1 MSNKINLII
10 GNHYQ
15 LSLIGKLYNSR
26 KKILKRKVG
35 KEMYL
40 SNKNKNNFEENKNNK
55 KKIEQDSNFVT
66 FQITMNSVDN

>member
-1 MSNKINLII
+1 MGNKINLII

-55 KKIEQDSNFVT
+55 KKNKTRFQFCNFSDH
-66 FQITMNSVDN
+66 NE